1 MNKIRKL
8 IKIDRQIVI
17 ECNNIKCNY
26 AIKRN
31 ESRLKLYINK
41 KCPVCH
47 SPLFNLND
55 YKNHRRILKLVK
67 IINFLFSWITVFYPK
82 SIKREEVE
90 VNYKNNKININ

>member
-1 MNKIRKL
+1 MNRIRSL

-17 ECNNIKCNY
+17 ECDNTKCDY
-26 AIKRN
+26 SIKRD
-31 ESRLKLYINK
+31 ESSLKLYIDKN
-41 KCPVCH
+41 CPRCH

-55 YKNHRRILKLVK
+55 YKNHRRVLKLVK
-67 IINFLFSWITVFYPK
+67 IINFLFSWITIFYPK